1 MWRWNQDGRSR
12 DVRSG
17 AILFFTVFLTNSCS
31 SSETQGFFFFF
42 FLVVVF
48 CCFVFVC
55 LFRPALLAY
64 GNSQARG
71 VIGAVTADLFHSPS
85 NARSEQCLGP
95 TPQLTVM
102 PDPSPTE

>member
-31 SSETQGFFFFF
+31 SSETQGGFFCLFVFFC
-42 FLVVVF
+42 LVCF
-48 CCFVFVC
+48 FVFVC

-71 VIGAVTADLFHSPS
+71 LIGAVTADLRHSPS

-95 TPQLTVM
+95 TPQLTVT
-102 PDPSPTE
+102 PDL